1 MSKLS
6 TNGLKA
12 AQKRLR
18 CPKCGEY
25 YVGYPALSRTD
36 NKTRSVKNVASMKL
50 LQFLLKIITL
60 MVGSPIMCYN

>member
-36 NKTRSVKNVASMKL
+36 NKTRICQKCGINEAITIFIKNHNAN
-50 LQFLLKIITL
+50 
-60 MVGSPIMCYN
+60 GR